1 MEKFSAA
8 NLIILGL
15 LMEKPM
21 SAYEM
26 AHIIDSQVIGR
37 LIKISS
43 PTVYKNIKSLY
54 NKGCLTAETIRQGE
68 QPEKKIY
75 SVAEKGKDHFLQLMA
90 YYSEKLTPHFFE
102 SNAFLLN
109 IDKLDKRRGLKM
121 LQNLKNQIEEAQG
134 WIKRHEREANEKG
147 IFFAGLAIIKQYRMI
162 LDSLAKWI
170 DEVIEDYRK
179 TKNPGAYSIEGATGF
194 KAPF

>member
-1 MEKFSAA
+1 MEKWSAA

-26 AHIIDSQVIGR
+26 AHIIDSQIIGH
-37 LIKISS
+37 LIKISP
-43 PTVYKNIKSLY
+43 PTVYKNIKALHE
-54 NKGCLTAETIRQGE
+54 KGRLTAETIREGE

-75 SVAEKGKDHFLQLMA
+75 AVTEKGKEHFLQLMG
-90 YYSEKLTPHFFE
+90 YFSSKLTPFFLE

-121 LQNLKNQIEEAQG
+121 LQNLKKHIEDVQG
-134 WIKRHEREANEKG
+134 WIKRHEREAGEKG
-147 IFFAGLAIIKQYRMI
+147 IFFAGLAIIKQHRMM
-162 LDSLAKWI
+162 LDSLATWI
-170 DEVIEDYRK
+170 DEVIEDYQK
-179 TKNPGAYSIEGATGF
+179 TKKPGAYSVDRSAGF
-194 KAPF
+194 KPPF